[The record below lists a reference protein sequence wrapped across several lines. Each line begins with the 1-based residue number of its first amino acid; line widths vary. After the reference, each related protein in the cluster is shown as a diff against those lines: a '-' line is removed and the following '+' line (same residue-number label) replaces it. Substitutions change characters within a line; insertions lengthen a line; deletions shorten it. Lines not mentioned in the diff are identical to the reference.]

1 MTMTEPSSA
10 SPPARPFLEMR
21 GVSKRLGHQ
30 QVLDDAHL
38 AVRRGETLVV
48 LGRSGEGKSVLL
60 KHLAGLMTPD
70 AGSIKIDGE
79 EIVGVPERRLG
90 PMRRKLG
97 LLFQNGALFD
107 SFDVEEN
114 VAFPL
119 MEQGGHDFATLR
131 YKAHEALAAVGME
144 EHATKMPVQLSGGQR
159 KRVALAR
166 AIVTRPQCLLYDE
179 PTAGLDPIAT
189 ANIDRLIRAFQT
201 RFQVTSLV
209 ITHELKSV
217 DRIADRV
224 AFLSG
229 GKIHFLGTPEELWA
243 SPDPLLRQ
251 FLAGEADASESM
263 PTPTS
268 ASSPSTEG

>member
-1 MTMTEPSSA
+1 MTPASEP
-10 SPPARPFLEMR
+10 FFEVTGL
-21 GVSKRLGHQ
+21 SKRLGHQ
-30 QVLDDAHL
+30 QVLRGASL
-38 AVRRGETLVV
+38 TLRRGETLVV

-70 AGSIKIDGE
+70 EGSIKIDGE
-79 EIVGVPERRLG
+79 EIVGIPERRLG

-119 MEQGGHDFATLR
+119 REQGERDFAVLR
-131 YKAHEALAAVGME
+131 EKAREALASVGMAD
-144 EHATKMPVQLSGGQR
+144 HAAKMPVQLSGGQR

-166 AIVTRPQCLLYDE
+166 AIVTQPRCLLYDE

-189 ANIDRLIRAFQT
+189 ANIDRLIRHFQE
-201 RFQVTSLV
+201 RFGVTSLV
-209 ITHELKSV
+209 ITHELKSIERV
-217 DRIADRV
+217 ADRV

-229 GKIHFLGTPEELWA
+229 GVIHFLGTPAELQA
-243 SPDPLLRQ
+243 SSDPLLRQ
-251 FLAGEADASESM
+251 FLAG
-263 PTPTS
+263 TPD
-268 ASSPSTEG
+268 EGQE